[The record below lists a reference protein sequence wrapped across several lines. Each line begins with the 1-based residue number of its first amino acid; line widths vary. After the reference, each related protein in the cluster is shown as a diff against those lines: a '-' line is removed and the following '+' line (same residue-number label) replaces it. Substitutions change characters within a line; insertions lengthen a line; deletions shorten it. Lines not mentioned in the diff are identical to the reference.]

1 MGSKPRSAEDYVS
14 RLVLE
19 KQRAIYWLCSLL
31 ERDSTATRAGARRA
45 LARAVAV
52 AEDQGPAAGLD
63 LIERLALD
71 DYLYLHSTRGELLR
85 RAVGGDPQ
93 RDATEHVRADGRPTP
108 EGVELPPRAVEGA
121 MAAETIVN

>member
-45 LARAVAV
+45 LAELGYDDGRIHSLLLLGEPGPRAGEGLPPGHWLGRRRRTPTIRRPLERPIAWH
-52 AEDQGPAAGLD
+52 GRPAARYAPGAWPRQR
-63 LIERLALD
+63 IAQ
-71 DYLYLHSTRGELLR
+71 SPSVR
-85 RAVGGDPQ
+85 R
-93 RDATEHVRADGRPTP
+93 
-108 EGVELPPRAVEGA
+108 
-121 MAAETIVN
+121 